1 MDLVSA
7 EVDLRVCQLVRQ
19 AEDCEPVVRRQMA
32 TVVSYRLFFE
42 LLAGESTGKTH
53 QTASTS
59 VRPSASAKRYMVQ
72 TTD

>member
-1 MDLVSA
+1 
-7 EVDLRVCQLVRQ
+7 
-19 AEDCEPVVRRQMA
+19 MA